1 MTDSRA
7 PIARVLH
14 WCWKQRG
21 RFLQFGMVGVTGIAL
36 NQIVIWL
43 CQEHLYTAIRDLSL
57 RLNLAMATG
66 ILIGMTNN
74 FHWNRKWT
82 WKDRYRAEHTPL
94 LKQYLQYCTANWAGI
109 LIQVVLT
116 NLLVLWVPYL
126 IANLIGIGFA
136 SLANFTLNDLWTYRH
151 VRTEGIDPEE
161 AQLERARLALPL
173 LLCGLVLS
181 LCVYIVGLGSL
192 HILSNG
198 DELVYMQIT
207 RVTAASGHWLPLAS
221 EDPAMVNTKPPLLF
235 WQGAIT
241 TDWGA
246 HWSLIA
252 LRWPSIVWTF
262 ATALMTGMLAWRLAG
277 RDILRGVLAALFFLA
292 FFSTYRYG
300 RPYLTNPPETFWVF
314 SCFFVMLWWS
324 PRSFASRFALP
335 TVLGVLAGFAL
346 LTKSF
351 AQLVPILAGLS
362 LWHLS
367 MRGWRWREFA
377 TRALPGLLWT
387 SVLAL
392 GIFAL
397 WFVLDPRP
405 SEIWRQFVVGENVG
419 KLAGGIGAWFQGFL
433 FSGDS
438 VWTLAL
444 SWFLN
449 AGLLAFPLFGVAV
462 ESWKHRRELT
472 REERLLWWWVLAIF
486 LVFCIP
492 AQRSGRYLI
501 EAMPAIALLMALRWH
516 HVGRNAFV
524 LTHVGVLVV
533 LIPIAWLSVTLARE
547 IGISWFSWWHWPLL
561 AAAIAFAVTSIA
573 KPRWTAM
580 CAAPAAMSVY
590 LALTSFLAVFDAP
603 GGAFDERTV
612 DAMKG
617 KTLWVPENFR
627 SVAELHRFLLPETT
641 IRGFPSSLGAPP
653 AKSVSAGE
661 YFVVTEPLSSSR
673 ALEGAIGCRGQ
684 ITSRHSLQQIWEMAT
699 GRVSEHLWCRE
710 WIVPVVPP
718 APNK

>member
-1 MTDSRA
+1 MSE
-7 PIARVLH
+7 
-14 WCWKQRG
+14 QRG
-21 RFLQFGMVGVTGIAL
+21 TIGRVIHWGWHQRHRFLQFGMVGVTGIAL
-36 NQIVIWL
+36 NQVVIWL
-43 CQEHLYTAIRDLSL
+43 CQEHLYTSIGDLSL

-94 LKQYLQYCTANWAGI
+94 FKQYVQYCTANWAGI
-109 LIQVVLT
+109 LIQVTLT
-116 NLLVLWVPYL
+116 NLLVLWSPYL

-136 SLANFTLNDLWTYRH
+136 SIANFTLNDLWTYRH

-207 RVTAASGHWLPLAS
+207 RATAASGHWLPLAS
-221 EDPAMVNTKPPLLF
+221 EDPAMLNTKPPLLF
-235 WQGAIT
+235 WQGT
-241 TDWGA
+241 LSTDWGT
-246 HWSLIA
+246 HWSLLA

-262 ATALMTGMLAWRLAG
+262 ATALLTGLLGWRLGG

-292 FFSTYRYG
+292 FFSTFRYG

-324 PRSFASRFALP
+324 PQSFASRLAIP
-335 TVLGVLAGFAL
+335 TVLGVLAGCAL

-351 AQLVPILAGLS
+351 AQLVPITAGLA

-367 MRGWRWREFA
+367 MDGWRWRRFL
-377 TRALPGLLWT
+377 TSALPSLAWM

-392 GIFAL
+392 AIFSL
-397 WFVLDPRP
+397 WFACDPKP
-405 SEIWRQFVVGENVG
+405 SEIWREFVVGENVG
-419 KLAGGIGAWFQGFL
+419 KMAGGIGSWFEGLL

-438 VWTLAL
+438 VWTLGL

-462 ESWKHRRELT
+462 ESWKHRTEAT
-472 REERLLWWWVLAIF
+472 REERLLWWWALAIF

-492 AQRSGRYLI
+492 AQRSGRYLL
-501 EAMPAIALLMALRWH
+501 EAMPAIAVLMALRWH

-524 LTHVGVLVV
+524 LTHVGVLAV
-533 LIPIAWLSVTLARE
+533 LIPIAWLSATLAGE
-547 IGISWFSWWHWPLL
+547 IGIASFAWWHWPLL
-561 AAAIAFAVTSIA
+561 VGGIAFAALSIRR
-573 KPRWTAM
+573 PRWTAM

-603 GGAFDERTV
+603 LGAFDARAVE
-612 DAMKG
+612 ALKG

-627 SVAELHRFLLPETT
+627 SVAELHRFLLPDTHVK
-641 IRGFPSSLGAPP
+641 GFASSLGEPP
-653 AKSVSAGE
+653 AKSTSAGD
-661 YFVVTEPLSSSR
+661 YFIKTAPLRGAAPAGEIGSR
-673 ALEGAIGCRGQ
+673 IQ
-684 ITSRHSLQQIWEMAT
+684 ITSRHSMHQIWEMAM
-699 GRVSEHLWCRE
+699 GRVREHLFCRE
-710 WIVPVVPP
+710 WIVPVS
-718 APNK
+718 APK